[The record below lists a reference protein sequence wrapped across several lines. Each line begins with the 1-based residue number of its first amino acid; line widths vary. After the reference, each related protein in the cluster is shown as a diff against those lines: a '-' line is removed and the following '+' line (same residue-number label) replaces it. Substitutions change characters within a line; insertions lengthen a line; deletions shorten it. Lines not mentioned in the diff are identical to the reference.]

1 MQFFTQTREDYILDK
16 IECMDEVYPVDINNM
31 EYKGNFKCHVN
42 CTSYMKANNNAKC
55 IVGGIQ
61 VFSDQVIAHF
71 IVEMNDGRFIDPT
84 YGNMT
89 TDSYVKFI
97 PIKRYN
103 NIDKFNPV
111 QSLTTMKKYIVSLLP
126 FRLRIFARTHH
137 Y

>member
-1 MQFFTQTREDYILDK
+1 
-16 IECMDEVYPVDINNM
+16 MDEVYPIDVVSM
-31 EYKGNFKCHVN
+31 EYKGNFKCHIN
-42 CTSYMKANNNAKC
+42 CISYMKINDDVKC

-61 VFSDQVIAHF
+61 VFSDQVVAHF
-71 IVEMNDGRFIDPT
+71 IVEMNDGTHIDPT

-89 TDSYVKFI
+89 TDSYIKFI

-103 NIDKFNPV
+103 DIDKFISSK
-111 QSLTTMKKYIVSLLP
+111 SLVDIKKYIVSLLP